1 MSELKISNVMTASS
15 GDNNTIDC
23 EITNSKNEHIGY
35 AVLTIK
41 KGHDVERRF
50 ENAIKLMLTPL
61 KKKQP

>member
-1 MSELKISNVMTASS
+1 MTASS

-41 KGHDVERRF
+41 KGHDVEKRF